1 MSFFI
6 SDSLKGIISEE
17 DISIT
22 DTTDKVDE
30 EKVYIELQSDLPT
43 TFKLRLL
50 SMRFDELIDEIVVVI
65 SNESLNKLFSC
76 HNQKINYS
84 ISLDHNRHMTNYG
97 ILVIKELEINK
108 DNYVTCQIVIN
119 K

>member
-6 SDSLKGIISEE
+6 SDSLQGIISEE

-22 DTTDKVDE
+22 NTTGKVDE
-30 EKVYIELQSDLPT
+30 EKVYIEVQSDLT
-43 TFKLRLL
+43 ITFKLRLL
-50 SMRFDELIDEIVVVI
+50 SMRFDRLIDEMAVTI
-65 SNESLNKLFSC
+65 SNENLNKLFSC

-84 ISLDHNRHMTNYG
+84 ISLGHDRYMTNYG